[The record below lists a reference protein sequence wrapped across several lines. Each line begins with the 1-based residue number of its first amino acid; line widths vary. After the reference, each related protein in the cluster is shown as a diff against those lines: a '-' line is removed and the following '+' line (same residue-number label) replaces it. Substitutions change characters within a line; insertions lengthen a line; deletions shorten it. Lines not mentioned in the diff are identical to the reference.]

1 MNRILVFLSL
11 SLGLLMVA
19 GCTVHPQGE
28 QAERDLAQREGQP
41 FLQPPEDRHLPAL
54 PSEPTP
60 DDLVRYAWLAS
71 PELEQRYWEWKSAIE
86 QIPQDGTQPT
96 NLVLFGNVP
105 ITNGSTASNKTVVT
119 LANDPMADIQWP
131 SKPTTAA
138 QRALEQ
144 ARAAGWRFQQAKL
157 DLRQKVLTAYD
168 EYALGAELLRLEQ
181 ANAQLL
187 MTTAEIAEANI
198 ASGRT
203 TQAASLSARNE
214 EELSRNQ
221 AAELRS
227 KLPRLHA
234 TLNAAL
240 GREPDAPLAPADSL
254 PPLRDPAGTLARLQ
268 LLLTQHSAQLAA
280 QDAEVRGKQQSV
292 ALAKLQYVPDFSLS
306 GSTDLG
312 GIAQSLSAMVT
323 VPLLKYQAINAAIAQ
338 AEANLRASQ
347 AMRRQTE
354 YDLRSKLVG
363 TIAEL
368 HDLDRQVRLLDEQI
382 IPRAECIASI
392 GQSEYE
398 AGHISLMDALEAR
411 RSVIGLKRLVAT
423 MRTTRDERL
432 LDIEGVVAVPE
443 HPKHP

>member
-1 MNRILVFLSL
+1 MNRIVFASL
-11 SLGLLMVA
+11 SIGLLIVG

-28 QAERDLAQREGQP
+28 PFERDLARREGQP
-41 FLQPPEDRHLPAL
+41 YVQPPEDRHLPPL
-54 PSEPTP
+54 PAEPTRE
-60 DDLVRYAWLAS
+60 DLVRYAWLAS
-71 PELEQRYWEWKSAIE
+71 PQLEQQYWEWKSAIE

-105 ITNGSTASNKTVVT
+105 ITNGSTAFDKTVVT
-119 LANDPMADIQWP
+119 LASDPMANIQWP

-187 MTTAEIAEANI
+187 TTTAEVAEANI
-198 ASGRT
+198 NAGKT
-203 TQAASLSARNE
+203 TQAASLSARNDA
-214 EELSRNQ
+214 ELSDNQ
-221 AAELRS
+221 VAELRS
-227 KLPRLHA
+227 KLPRLLA

-240 GREPDAPLAPADSL
+240 GRDPADALAPPKAL
-254 PPLRDPAGTLARLQ
+254 PPLRDATGTLARLQ
-268 LLLTQHSAQLAA
+268 TLINQQSPQLAA
-280 QDAEVRGKQQSV
+280 QDADVRGKQQGV
-292 ALAKLQYVPDFSLS
+292 ALAKLQYVPDISLS

-312 GIAQSLSAMVT
+312 GITQSLSAMIT

-354 YDLRSKLVG
+354 YDLRSTL
-363 TIAEL
+363 IASTEEV
-368 HDLDRQVRLLDEQI
+368 HDLDRQVRLLDEKI
-382 IPRAECIASI
+382 IPRAESIASI
-392 GQSEYE
+392 AQSEFE
-398 AGHISLMDALEAR
+398 EGGIALIDVLEAR
-411 RSVIGLKRLVAT
+411 RSVIGLKRLLAT

-432 LDIEGVVAVPE
+432 LDIESIAALPE
-443 HPKHP
+443 HPEHP